1 MTLGGLLALV
11 SFPAALIYGI
21 TGIVRDKNKLLAAV
35 STVLTGGS
43 LILFFIIGLCG

>member
-1 MTLGGLLALV
+1 MTLGGLLVLV

-21 TGIVRDKNKLLAAV
+21 TGIVRDKKKLLAVA

-43 LILFFIIGLCG
+43 LILYFLIGLCS